1 MEEFLKQLQ
10 GHAGAVEEIGNRIE
24 CGEHYMEEVRN
35 YLPSLNQMVTEIF
48 QMKQEPGVLPE
59 LNSEFVIQVLNDIL
73 YGMEHE
79 DAVFLLDV
87 LRYGL
92 MEIYHYIETELQSEE
107 A

>member
-1 MEEFLKQLQ
+1 MEGFLKQLQ
-10 GHAGAVEEIGNRIE
+10 EHTGVVEEIGNRIE
-24 CGEHYMEEVRN
+24 CGEKYMEEVKN
-35 YLPSLNQMVTEIF
+35 YLPLLNQIVMEIF
-48 QMKQEPGVLPE
+48 QMKQGSGILTE
-59 LNSEFVIQVLNDIL
+59 LNMEFVVQVLNDIL